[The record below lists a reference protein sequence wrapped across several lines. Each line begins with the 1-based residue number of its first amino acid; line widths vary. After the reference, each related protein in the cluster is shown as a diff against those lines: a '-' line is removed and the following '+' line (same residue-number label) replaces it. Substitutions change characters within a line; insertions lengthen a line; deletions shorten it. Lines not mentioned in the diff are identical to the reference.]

1 MGCKELKYSDEP
13 AKGVL
18 RSAADGLD
26 DHNEDGVRMKNFS
39 TISVQADNGLARLTL
54 NRPDRRNGMNNLM
67 VKEVHEALLG
77 LAADTSIR
85 VLLLTGAGDSFCP
98 GADLK
103 AITGSESGGKREDDA
118 GASVEAFQVPALLH
132 DMPAL
137 TIVAVNGACAGAGF
151 GWACGGDIR
160 VAKAGAM
167 FNTAFLNVAVAG
179 DMGVPWSLP
188 RLVGAA
194 KAREWSFFCEKF
206 SAEEAHAAG
215 LVARVYSADRF
226 DAEVEQLVQS
236 FLEKSPTAL
245 RTMKSHYLA
254 AESMTFSRFIEL
266 ETERHTRIVG
276 GKHAAEA
283 FRAFMEKRKP
293 RFD

>member
-1 MGCKELKYSDEP
+1 
-13 AKGVL
+13 
-18 RSAADGLD
+18 
-26 DHNEDGVRMKNFS
+26 MKSYS
-39 TISVQADNGLARLTL
+39 TIRLQVEGGLARLTL

-67 VKEVHEALLG
+67 VRETHEALR
-77 LAADTSIR
+77 AMSADSSVR

-103 AITGSESGGKREDDA
+103 AITGGETVGNREENA
-118 GASVEAFQVPALLH
+118 AASVEAFQVPALLH
-132 DMPAL
+132 DMSAL
-137 TIVAVNGACAGAGF
+137 TIIAVNGACAGAGF

-206 SAEEAHAAG
+206 SAEEAQAAG
-215 LVARVYSADRF
+215 LVARVYPVDRF
-226 DAEVEQLVQS
+226 DVEVEQLVQS

-254 AESMTFSRFIEL
+254 AEGMAFNRFIEL

-293 RFD
+293 KFD